1 MRATQTKEP
10 KHDGQNLLSFHVP
23 AGEGVFSIIATLYIS
38 ITLSNKPCQY
48 QNINYWA
55 DDTSRGMGP
64 VIAIA
69 M

>member
-1 MRATQTKEP
+1 
-10 KHDGQNLLSFHVP
+10 VP

-55 DDTSRGMGP
+55 DDTSRGMDP
-64 VIAIA
+64 VIA
-69 M
+69 MTM

>member
-1 MRATQTKEP
+1 
-10 KHDGQNLLSFHVP
+10 VP